1 MNLPPKGPSRNGI
14 KITNVAQR
22 RSMASTSQ
30 HEWSG
35 LGGVGPRR
43 GSPAGRRI
51 FTRIASSGNLTCMDV
66 KLQTGQVLRNGRYEI
81 QQLLRSA
88 RDKDVY
94 LGHDRQLDRQVTVDV
109 FSSNSTMPSGQ
120 PLSTWEAQVLARLDD
135 HPNIARVVEYWE
147 ENEISIMVSRYFHS
161 KRLEDLIS
169 DSEEIGGLSIRRIL
183 QLSIEITSGLAHIHR
198 CGILYR
204 DLQPHNVLLDDLD
217 RVRLVDF
224 DTAVFIGDQDM
235 SDLSHRPVIGYMAP
249 ELIRGEAIDERSDL
263 YSLGATIYEMCEG
276 HPHFAGTREQILA
289 ASRNGPPPLR
299 RDDLPSGL
307 RDLIHRLLAHKRK
320 RRPESAAEVLSRLD
334 HYRTSLANQDRLL
347 ATSLSPDHKL
357 LLEAYLKAGS
367 EASAESPSSTYLPD
381 EHRFLMQAIMSL
393 AESEYRLAVI
403 DAGTAAEIAL
413 RQALISCLS
422 KRNRTPEYIDQILRN
437 ARGLD
442 SLFDHYFR
450 FGAGRDLPISRKQMW
465 DELTHVRNEA
475 AHNGYIPSRMK
486 ATQAVECARVLVN
499 AVRPV
504 DGRSQLPRSGGSRS

>member
-1 MNLPPKGPSRNGI
+1 MEGKLR
-14 KITNVAQR
+14 
-22 RSMASTSQ
+22 
-30 HEWSG
+30 
-35 LGGVGPRR
+35 
-43 GSPAGRRI
+43 AGQ
-51 FTRIASSGNLTCMDV
+51 A
-66 KLQTGQVLRNGRYEI
+66 LRDGRYEI

-94 LGHDRQLDRQVTVDV
+94 LGHDRQLDRPVTVDV
-109 FSSNSTMPSGQ
+109 FSSNSTMSSGQ

-135 HPNIARVVEYWE
+135 HPNIARVVEHWE
-147 ENEISIMVSRYFHS
+147 ENGTWIMVSRYFDG
-161 KRLEDLIS
+161 KRLEDLINES
-169 DSEEIGGLSIRRIL
+169 GEIGGLSVRRIL
-183 QLSIEITSGLAHIHR
+183 QLSVEITSGLAHIHR

-235 SDLSHRPVIGYMAP
+235 SDLSHRPVNGYMAP
-249 ELIRGEAIDERSDL
+249 ELVRGEAIDERSDL

-276 HPHFAGTREQILA
+276 HPPFAGTSEQIIA
-289 ASRNGPPPLR
+289 ASRNGPPPLM

-334 HYRTSLANQDRLL
+334 QYRTSVANQDRLL
-347 ATSLSPDHKL
+347 ASSLRPDHKL
-357 LLEAYLKAGS
+357 LLEAYLRADS
-367 EASAESPSSTYLPD
+367 EASAESPSSADFPD

-413 RQALISCLS
+413 RHALISCLS
-422 KRNRTPEYIDQILRN
+422 KANQTPDYIDQIVRS
-437 ARGLD
+437 AKGLD

-450 FGAGRDLPISRKQMW
+450 FGAGRHLPVSRRQVW

-475 AHNGYIPSRMK
+475 AHNGYIPSRTK

-499 AVRPV
+499 AILPVAGRP
-504 DGRSQLPRSGGSRS
+504 QLRGGGSRS

>member
-1 MNLPPKGPSRNGI
+1 
-14 KITNVAQR
+14 
-22 RSMASTSQ
+22 
-30 HEWSG
+30 
-35 LGGVGPRR
+35 
-43 GSPAGRRI
+43 
-51 FTRIASSGNLTCMDV
+51 MDV
-66 KLQTGQVLRNGRYEI
+66 MLQTGQALRNGRYEI

-135 HPNIARVVEYWE
+135 HPNIARVVEHWE
-147 ENEISIMVSRYFHS
+147 EDGTWIMVSRYFDG
-161 KRLEDLIS
+161 KRLEELIN
-169 DSEEIGGLSIRRIL
+169 DSEEIGGLSVRRIL

-224 DTAVFIGDQDM
+224 DTAVFVGDQDM

-249 ELIRGEAIDERSDL
+249 ELVRGEAIDERSDL

-276 HPHFAGTREQILA
+276 HPPFAGTREQILA
-289 ASRNGPPPLR
+289 ASRNGPLPLR

-307 RDLIHRLLAHKRK
+307 RDLIHCLLAHKRK

-334 HYRTSLANQDRLL
+334 HYRTSLANQARLL
-347 ATSLSPDHKL
+347 ASSLIPDHKL
-357 LLEAYLKAGS
+357 LLEAYLRADS
-367 EASAESPSSTYLPD
+367 EASSSSSAFPD

-413 RQALISCLS
+413 RQALIGGML
-422 KRNRTPEYIDQILRN
+422 KRNRTPEYIDQITRN
-437 ARGLD
+437 TRGLD

-450 FGAGRDLPISRKQMW
+450 FGAGRDLPVSRKQMW

-475 AHNGYIPSRMK
+475 AHSGYIPSKTK

-504 DGRSQLPRSGGSRS
+504 AGRPHLPQLG